1 MLEWKNSRVIS
12 GVLRDPWQLLVGG
25 RVFLTIT
32 EHRMQFRE
40 GGTGAGDIINRDF
53 YLRDIKGIVPVYFC
67 VSGEGG
73 SSGVKKGYSLI
84 VMFETGPFGTN
95 DWRFIACTNPNA
107 DNDSIAEVRSWV
119 DAVNAFIWKAQD
131 KKVKEKR
138 DKLLEFCEKGNP
150 LLEKLLFALSGYAVQ
165 APPPTKKECQR
176 LVNNLL
182 PRFVSLFDR
191 FLT

>member
-12 GVLRDPWQLLVGG
+12 GVLRDPWQLMFGG

-119 DAVNAFIWKAQD
+119 DAVNWSFV
-131 KKVKEKR
+131 KKVIHYWKSCF
-138 DKLLEFCEKGNP
+138 LLC
-150 LLEKLLFALSGYAVQ
+150 LATLY
-165 APPPTKKECQR
+165 R
-176 LVNNLL
+176 LRPQPRKSVNVWSIIFYLASS
-182 PRFVSLFDR
+182 V
-191 FLT
+191 FLIDF